1 VYLQFKL
8 PKYAPRVPKHTS
20 WTKKTPQEARERHLV
35 IISLTFGH
43 FFAIYHVFFSGGDT
57 TTTTNEASEIFLDGA
72 VHHECRIVSWR
83 TFRKAGMMFTL
94 SLIGTF
100 NRMRHG
106 PPLPLRAP
114 TLDGGQNQSFECMPS
129 ISLSFGHRFLS

>member
-94 SLIGTF
+94 SLI
-100 NRMRHG
+100 
-106 PPLPLRAP
+106 
-114 TLDGGQNQSFECMPS
+114 DGIPVAH
-129 ISLSFGHRFLS
+129 L